1 MRKFDDQAR
10 KTVLETVRG
19 SLLMLAFGLAMLAYL
34 VAIDRTQWFN
44 LRPASGTAA
53 AMSKAS
59 DTRTSR
65 QKIDAAEKP
74 GAIAGIHAGETRGS
88 N

>member
-1 MRKFDDQAR
+1 MRQFDNQAR
-10 KTVLETVRG
+10 KKKLETLRG

-34 VAIDRTQWFN
+34 VAIDRTDWFN
-44 LRPASGTAA
+44 LRPASGTAT

-59 DTRTSR
+59 DASSAR
-65 QKIDAAEKP
+65 QKTDALEKP
-74 GAIAGIHAGETRGS
+74 GGIAGIHAGETRGS